1 MAAAKPTVRSISQQ
15 AFDEMVT
22 ENIDDLGMEPME
34 ALSDAIE
41 TLTLQGV
48 DLSGIVTDTL
58 PGETNPVIQ
67 SLDRVKQLQNS
78 DWTDE
83 AVVDEVLG
91 LLDNLIALSRAE
103 GSANAAIAARNGG
116 VELMCSVCS
125 KLSGGGGDS
134 ALVSALDALAAFLHD
149 LQSTE
154 TFRQNGGPRI
164 LIEILTNRTQNVNIL
179 NSGFS
184 VVAAAS
190 TGNEVIKESFVE
202 LHIDELMVTIMKK
215 YTKGSIPSLHDSIR
229 VLLAADDNRV
239 VASQVYGYA
248 RQFAKI
254 GIADALVESLNDG
267 ISSPGFVSATIALK
281 AVAVNDEICRS
292 VAENGGIDS
301 LLVCIDKCGVQ
312 GNKIVAKACCS
323 LLSKLAGSD
332 FNKSAI
338 VERGGLNILIT
349 LCSRL
354 ADDPSVI
361 QEVMTIICTLC
372 LRSPANASLAMEAG
386 AGDLAI
392 QSMRKFPQ
400 SYQLQKN
407 SCLMIRNL
415 VARNPEIRPV
425 LLSNGIEKIIRNAKE
440 SHKSCRDAAI
450 AALRDLG
457 LDNYNS

>member
-1 MAAAKPTVRSISQQ
+1 MASTNRSISQQ
-15 AFDEMVT
+15 AFNDLVT
-22 ENIDDLGMEPME
+22 ENITDLGMEPSE
-34 ALSDAIE
+34 ALADAIE
-41 TLTLQGV
+41 TLTLQNV
-48 DLSGIVTDTL
+48 DLSGIITNTL
-58 PGETNPVIQ
+58 PGESNPVIQ
-67 SLDRVKQLQNS
+67 VLDRIKQLVHVS
-78 DWTDE
+78 DWTEE
-83 AVVDEVLG
+83 AVGLFERLLEVLRDG
-91 LLDNLIALSRAE
+91 SGSNRAV
-103 GSANAAIAARNGG
+103 GSRNGG
-116 VELMCSVCS
+116 VELMCSVCV
-125 KLSGGGGDS
+125 KAARGSGCDS
-134 ALVSALDALAAFLHD
+134 MVVSAFDALALFLND

-154 TFRQNGGPRI
+154 TFRQSGGPNM
-164 LIEILTNRTQNVNIL
+164 LMEILTKETENVNIL

-215 YTKGSIPSLHDSIR
+215 HNKVCIPSLYDAIR

-248 RQFAKI
+248 RQFAKV
-254 GIADALVESLNDG
+254 GIAEALVESLNYG
-267 ISSPGFVSATIALK
+267 INSPSLVSATIALK
-281 AVAVNDEICRS
+281 AVAVNDEICRT
-292 VAENGGIDS
+292 VAEKGGIDS
-301 LLVCIDKCGVQ
+301 LLTCIDDSGVQ
-312 GNKIVAKACCS
+312 GNKTVAKACCS

-338 VERGGLNILIT
+338 VEKGGLKRLIT
-349 LCSRL
+349 LSSRL
-354 ADDPSVI
+354 ADDSSVL

-372 LRSPANASLAMEAG
+372 LRSPATASLAMEAG

-392 QSMRKFPQ
+392 QSMQRFPN

-407 SCLMIRNL
+407 ACLMIRNL
-415 VARNPEIRPV
+415 VARNPENRPV